1 MHFII
6 VDLYNKYPASH
17 ILNKKEKLFKEFV
30 EYLVSNAAGFIS
42 ADEIEKAILIFENE
56 IKINNY
62 YESSYTNLLRIFNS
76 IYDKSSFIK
85 ESVVYPHYSKIVC
98 SIAAN
103 SNYLTDIIVRN
114 PEYLYLILNPS
125 QLEIFLT
132 KEELSEEIR
141 RHNYLFR
148 TFNTKLNYIRSIK
161 RKEILKIGVKDIL
174 GITSIEQTTE
184 QLSVLA
190 NTITDE
196 LFNLCFL
203 EILIKNNISV
213 VNNKYALISL
223 GKLGG
228 NELNYS
234 SDIDLILIFD
244 YNDLYGKKEFFEILV
259 ETIHLFIESSSSI
272 TANGYL
278 YRVDFRLRPD
288 GRNSPLCRSVKD
300 YMNYY
305 ETRGEDWERQML
317 IKAGFVSGDKEL
329 YQYFINYV
337 NHFVYPSSFYNSPL
351 EQIKKMKSKIE
362 KNNEDKLNIKL
373 SSGGIRDIEFSVQA
387 LQLLNGGKNKI
398 LQTGNT
404 LKAIEFLNKENL
416 LYKNE
421 AEIFK
426 SAYILYRRIEHYL
439 QLMNDLQTHSIPEKG
454 ELLNKLSFFLGYNNS
469 SDFLKDVSKTK
480 KEVVKIYNSILG
492 IEFNNKSLPLSEI
505 NFKDKI
511 IAQKNYLYLSEGK
524 IITDEKVFDNRA
536 SVSFAEIEN
545 DFLIALSNSTS
556 PDLILKNIVRIIKS
570 AHFPSIWYEEMKE
583 NNFLKSLFIITEY
596 SQKTIDIF
604 SEDSFLR
611 DELLTRKVFHKIQ
624 EKDLINYSIKKLHF
638 YLAFQYTLR
647 ILTAEEVSYFISKYI
662 SIKIEKI
669 SGIFFKRKQI
679 KDNILIAGLGSF
691 GSSSMTFSSDVDL
704 IFIIETFP
712 EKIDIQKVF
721 QDLLLKI
728 RNEINLHSVDCRL
741 RPEGKNS
748 PLVWDLKSYVAYLTK
763 RGRTWEFQSLTK
775 LNFVYGDENL
785 YKKITKSIQKEISNR
800 IKNSNL
806 IKNEFVEMRNKLYP
820 VSSVFS
826 QFNIKKSKGGLTDIE
841 FIIQWLM
848 FNDKILFGESIYTSL
863 EKFIKQ
869 NKISKTLLT
878 NFIFLKIS
886 ELELQNIFNV
896 SSPVLPNDKEKIFIL
911 AYRLGYS
918 NSEDFQKDLN
928 KTANENSKLFET
940 IIKGKT

>member
-6 VDLYNKYPASH
+6 VDLCNKYPASH

-30 EYLVSNAAGFIS
+30 DFLISNTAGYIS
-42 ADEIEKAILIFENE
+42 AKEIDKAISIFENQ

-62 YESSYTNLLRIFNS
+62 YESSYANLLRIFNS

-85 ESVVYPHYSKIVC
+85 ESIVYQHYSKIIC

-114 PEYLYLILNPS
+114 PENLYLILNPS
-125 QLEIFLT
+125 RLENNLT
-132 KEELSEEIR
+132 KEVLSNDIR
-141 RHNYLFR
+141 RHNSLFHN
-148 TFNTKLNYIRSIK
+148 FNTKLNYIRSIK
-161 RKEILKIGVKDIL
+161 RKEILRIGVKDIL
-174 GITSIEQTTE
+174 GISSFEKTTE

-196 LFNLCFL
+196 LFNLCFS
-203 EILIKNNISV
+203 EILKKNNIDSI
-213 VNNKYALISL
+213 NNKYALISL

-244 YNDLYGKKEFFEILV
+244 SNDLYGKKEFFELLV

-272 TANGYL
+272 TPTGYL

-288 GRNSPLCRSVKD
+288 GRNSPLCRSIKD

-317 IKAGFVSGDKEL
+317 IKAGFVSGDEKL
-329 YQYFINYV
+329 FQYFINYV

-387 LQLLNGGKNKI
+387 LQLLNGGKNK
-398 LQTGNT
+398 LLKTGNT
-404 LKAIEFLNKENL
+404 LNAIELLKKENL

-421 AEIFK
+421 AQIFK
-426 SAYILYRRIEHYL
+426 TAYILYRKIEHYL

-454 ELLNKLSFFLGYNNS
+454 ELLNKLSFFLGYKNS
-469 SDFLKDVSKTK
+469 SEFLKEIAKTK
-480 KEVVKIYNSILG
+480 KQVVEIYNSILG
-492 IEFNNKSLPLSEI
+492 IEFNKKSTPLSEI
-505 NFKDKI
+505 NFKDKT
-511 IAQKNYLYLSEGK
+511 AAHKNYLFLSEGK
-524 IITDEKVFDNRA
+524 SITDEKIFDNRS
-536 SVSFAEIEN
+536 SVSFTEIEEN
-545 DFLIALSNSTS
+545 FLIELLNSKS

-570 AHFPSIWYEEMKE
+570 AHFPSIWYEEMKD
-583 NNFLKSLFIITEY
+583 NNFLKSLFIIAEY

-611 DELLTRKVFHKIQ
+611 DELLTRKVFQKIQ

-638 YLAFQYTLR
+638 YLAFQFTLR
-647 ILTAEEVSYFISKYI
+647 IISAEEVSFCLSKFI
-662 SIKIEKI
+662 SIKINNI
-669 SGIFFKRKQI
+669 SNDFFKKKKI
-679 KDNILIAGLGSF
+679 KENILIAGLGSF

-704 IFIIETFP
+704 IFIIDSFP
-712 EKIDIQKVF
+712 DKIDIQKVF

-728 RNEINLHSVDCRL
+728 KNEINLHSVDCRL

-748 PLVWDLKSYVAYLTK
+748 PLVWDIKNYLSYLKK

-775 LNFVYGDENL
+775 LKFIYGDENL

-800 IKNSNL
+800 IKNLN
-806 IKNEFVEMRNKLYP
+806 IIRNDFVEMRKKLYP
-820 VSSVFS
+820 ASTVFS
-826 QFNIKKSKGGLTDIE
+826 QFNIKKNKGGVTDIE
-841 FIIQWLM
+841 FIIQLLV
-848 FNDKILFGESIYTSL
+848 FTDKVLFGESIYSTL
-863 EKFIKQ
+863 EKFVGQ
-869 NKISKTLLT
+869 NKISKSLLI
-878 NFIFLKIS
+878 NFKFLKNS

-896 SSPVLPNDKEKIFIL
+896 SNPVLPNDKEKIFIL

-918 NSEDFQKDLN
+918 NSENFQKELN
-928 KTANENSKLFET
+928 KITNENSKLFET
-940 IIKGKT
+940 IIKGEN